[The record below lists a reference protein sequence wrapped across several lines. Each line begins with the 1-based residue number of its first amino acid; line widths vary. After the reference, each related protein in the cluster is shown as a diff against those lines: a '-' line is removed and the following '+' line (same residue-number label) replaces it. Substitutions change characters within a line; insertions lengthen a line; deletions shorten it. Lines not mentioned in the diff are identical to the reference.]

1 MQEAMTIDDLRRGL
15 DQIDLD
21 DALMGH
27 DVEPDDITGA
37 LDLGSV
43 DEAKSAIIDVLR
55 VMRSASLGG
64 FPLGPEVDL
73 VDLVGFTDDM

>member
-1 MQEAMTIDDLRRGL
+1 MTLDDLRQGL
-15 DQIDLD
+15 DTIDLD

-27 DVEPDDITGA
+27 DVEPEDITSA
-37 LDLGSV
+37 LDLTSV
-43 DEAKSAIIDVLR
+43 DAAKAAIIDVLR

>member
-1 MQEAMTIDDLRRGL
+1 MTIEDLRQGL

-27 DVEPDDITGA
+27 DVEPEDITSA
-37 LDLGSV
+37 LALGSV
-43 DEAKSAIIDVLR
+43 DEAKAAIIDVLR

-64 FPLGPEVDL
+64 FPLGPETDL